1 MTRRTKTIAV
11 ILGIL
16 AMLFI
21 AAWPIWK
28 WLKPT
33 PASATLFE
41 RTKAAVQ
48 KDPQLRPA
56 WDRALEDDVLTW
68 NEAKDILERAGE
80 KVEPEE

>member
-1 MTRRTKTIAV
+1 VTRRTKWIAV
-11 ILGIL
+11 ILGVL

-33 PASATLFE
+33 PATVALFE

-48 KDPQLRPA
+48 KDPQLQPA
-56 WDRALEDDVLTW
+56 WDRALEDGVLTW
-68 NEAKDILERAGE
+68 NEAKEILERAGE
-80 KVEPEE
+80 KVDPGE